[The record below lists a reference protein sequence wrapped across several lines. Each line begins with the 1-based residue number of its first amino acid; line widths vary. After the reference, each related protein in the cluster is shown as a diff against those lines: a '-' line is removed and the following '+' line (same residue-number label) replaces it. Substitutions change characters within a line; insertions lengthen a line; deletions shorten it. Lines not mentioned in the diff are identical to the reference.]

1 MALQTSLQA
10 LLGCNHAN
18 THADFRAELPAIRV
32 PALLVHGD
40 NDVSCPIALTAE
52 RTAALLP
59 DARLTVYAGAP
70 HGLPFTH
77 AARLGA
83 DILAFVRELG

>member
-1 MALQTSLQA
+1 MPAAAITHSAPSLRHPGA
-10 LLGCNHAN
+10 SN
-18 THADFRAELPAIRV
+18 PARLHSTRPGHV
-32 PALLVHGD
+32 
-40 NDVSCPIALTAE
+40 LTAE

-59 DARLTVYAGAP
+59 DARLAVYAGAP

-77 AARLGA
+77 AQRLGA